1 MVTFV
6 LDASAILRFL
16 DGEAGVVRVKDIFR
30 SALRDECK
38 VVVSAVNWGEVVGKL
53 HKRHGPEIATNR
65 ADRLLRMKLEV
76 VSATAERAAR
86 SGILKVMQKIP
97 YADAFGVELA
107 GDSAD
112 HVLITADFDVLPAAN
127 DISIEFLPI
136 KPPTTAT

>member
-16 DGEAGVVRVKDIFR
+16 DGEAGVERIKEIFR
-30 SALRDECK
+30 GALRDEWK

-53 HKRHGPEIATNR
+53 HKRHGPATAANR
-65 ADRLLRMKLEV
+65 TDRLLRKRLEV
-76 VSATAERAAR
+76 VPATASRAAR
-86 SGILKVMQKIP
+86 AGIIKVDRNIP

-112 HVLITADFDVLPAAN
+112 HVLITADFDFKPAAQH
-127 DISIEFLPI
+127 IAIEFLPA
-136 KPPTTAT
+136 KTKL